1 MDPSGIT
8 ELLKRVRRIELKTR
22 GLSNQ
27 IFSGNYKT
35 RFKGRG
41 MSFSEVRQY
50 QYGDDVRNIDWNVTA
65 RTNEPFVK
73 VFEEERELTFML
85 LIDTSGSSFFGT
97 GEQFKIEVA
106 TEIAATLAFS
116 ANAYNDKVGAI
127 LFSDRVEQ
135 FIPPRKGK
143 PHILRI
149 IRDLLYQQPRQV
161 LTNLHEPLKYLTN
174 IVQKRCTAF
183 ILSDF
188 MTEGYDAGIKL
199 AANRH
204 DVIGMHLYDPREQQL
219 PDVGLLPVRDAESG
233 IVRWIDTSARH
244 VREHYQA
251 EHQARLDAFKKTF
264 LRNNADV
271 LSINTAEPYMS
282 TLMQF
287 FKERRS

>member
-1 MDPSGIT
+1 MLSIT
-8 ELLKRVRRIELKTR
+8 DLLKKVRKIELKTR

-27 IFSGNYKT
+27 VFSGSYKT

-41 MSFSEVRQY
+41 MSFSEVRPY

-65 RTNEPFVK
+65 RTNEPHVK

-85 LIDTSGSSFFGT
+85 LIDVSGSAYFGSS
-97 GEQFKIEVA
+97 QQYKLEVA

-116 ANAYNDKVGAI
+116 ASVNNDKVGAI
-127 LFSDRVEQ
+127 FFSDKVEK
-135 FIPPRKGK
+135 FIPPKKGK

-149 IRDLLYQQPRQV
+149 LRDMLYLEPQQV
-161 LTNLHEPLKYLTN
+161 TTNLEAPLKYLTN
-174 IVQKRCTAF
+174 IITKRCTAF

-188 MTEGYDAGIKL
+188 MTQDYEKAIRL

-204 DVIGMHLYDPREQQL
+204 DVIGLHLYDPLEKNL
-219 PDVGLLPVRDAESG
+219 PNVGLLPVLDAETG
-233 IVRWIDTSARH
+233 KTRWIDTSSKAL
-244 VREHYQA
+244 REAYEDNYQHNLHY
-251 EHQARLDAFKKTF
+251 FKTTF

-271 LSINTAEPYMS
+271 LSISTGQPYL
-282 TLMQF
+282 TPLMKF

>member
-1 MDPSGIT
+1 MDTANIT
-8 ELLKRVRRIELKTR
+8 DLLKKVRRIELKTR

-27 IFSGNYKT
+27 VFSGNYKT

-65 RTNEPFVK
+65 RTSEPFVK

-85 LIDTSGSSFFGT
+85 LVDTSGSSFFGS
-97 GEQFKIEVA
+97 GNQYKIEVA

-149 IRDLLYQQPRQV
+149 LRDLLYQQPRQV
-161 LTNLHEPLKYLTN
+161 STNLHEPLRYLTN
-174 IVQKRCTAF
+174 ILRRRCTAF
-183 ILSDF
+183 VLSDF
-188 MTEGYDAGIKL
+188 LTDNYDSAVKL

-204 DVIGMHLYDPREQQL
+204 DLIGMHLYDPREAQL
-219 PDVGLLPVRDAESG
+219 PDVGLLPIQDAESG
-233 IVRWIDTSARH
+233 QLRWVDTSSRAL
-244 VREHYQA
+244 REHYQQQYTNRV
-251 EHQARLDAFKKTF
+251 ETFKKTF

-271 LSINTAEPYMS
+271 LSIDTAQPYLS
-282 TLMQF
+282 TLIQF
-287 FKERRS
+287 FKERRA

>member
-1 MDPSGIT
+1 MTIT
-8 ELLKRVRRIELKTR
+8 ELLKKVRKIELKTR

-27 IFSGNYKT
+27 VFSGNYKT

-41 MSFSEVRQY
+41 MSFSEVRPY

-65 RTNEPFVK
+65 RTNEPHVK

-85 LIDTSGSSFFGT
+85 LIDISGSAYFGSSQHYKLET
-97 GEQFKIEVA
+97 A

-116 ANAYNDKVGAI
+116 ASVNNDKVGAI
-127 LFSDRVEQ
+127 FFSDKVEK
-135 FIPPRKGK
+135 FVPPKKGK

-149 IRDLLYQQPRQV
+149 LRDMLHLEPQQV
-161 LTNLHEPLKYLTN
+161 TTNLNEPLKYLTN
-174 IVQKRCTAF
+174 IINKRCTAF

-188 MTEGYDAGIKL
+188 MTQDYEKAIRL

-204 DVIGMHLYDPREQQL
+204 DVIGLHLYDPLEERL
-219 PDVGLLPVRDAESG
+219 PNVGLLPVLDAETG
-233 IVRWIDTSARH
+233 RTRWVDTSSSALRQAYE
-244 VREHYQA
+244 EHYQA
-251 EHQARLDAFKKTF
+251 NLQYFKTTF

-271 LSINTAEPYMS
+271 LSINTEQAYLTP
-282 TLMQF
+282 LIKF